1 MALLPIGKITVD
13 SDRVAKHYLPVRRD
27 ELMLLPPDVREWLPA
42 DHLVWFVLD
51 VVTALDTSALHRR
64 ARLGGAGRAPYDPD
78 MLLGVLVYAYAGG
91 LRSSRKIERRCR
103 EDVGFMVLSGL
114 SYPDHVTIS
123 RFRKDNTELMDEL
136 FDQVLVL
143 CVKAGLGNLEHVAID
158 GTKITA
164 DASPVLTRDA
174 DGLRGTGRRWL
185 AEAARVDEEEDE
197 RFGTARGDEL
207 PEELADPDQRK
218 RVIADLLGQAAADPD
233 RKRGQARQRK
243 ARKAEQA
250 LESADELHAEAEH
263 RAEADLHQPIA
274 RIAKLEATLERVR
287 GRVQARHDASA
298 PRRTQ
303 AAAHGRR
310 LSGRRPY
317 RSTTTSTSASGH
329 PARSCPATPG
339 PQRQP
344 PSRRPANEPH
354 RPGRA
359 VHAHP
364 TNIFILGYNAQL
376 AVSADHLIVAC
387 DVVQDPGD
395 TNQLVRCSP
404 PRRIGE
410 HAGHRYRQPGPG
422 RGHRALRRRI
432 ASEDNLAAPGP
443 NRLVALG
450 KRGHIAGD
458 DPPTNPPS
466 DDATHTHKMAW
477 LLRTDEGKARYKKRA
492 ATVEPVNSH
501 LKQARGLRRF
511 ARRGHRRRQSRARPR
526 RPHHQPYALV
536 HHRHRL
542 NQRPPGHIARR
553 HDRIDSETASLA
565 PVDRTRS
572 RDQP

>member
-1 MALLPIGKITVD
+1 MSWRLFQNRAVALLPIGKITVD

-91 LRSSRKIERRCR
+91 LRSSRKIERRCW

-143 CVKAGLGNLEHVAID
+143 CAKAGLGNLEHVAID

-310 LSGRRPY
+310 LSGPPPVPVDDHIHVRKAATRLEAARQRLAQQRAATVEATGKRNLTDPDARFMPTRRN
-317 RSTTTSTSASGH
+317 T
-329 PARSCPATPG
+329 
-339 PQRQP
+339 
-344 PSRRPANEPH
+344 
-354 RPGRA
+354 
-359 VHAHP
+359 
-364 TNIFILGYNAQL
+364 FILGYNAQL

-395 TNQLVRCSP
+395 TNQLVPMLARLDASVNMLATA
-404 PRRIGE
+404 IGNPDLAVGTALFD
-410 HAGHRYRQPGPG
+410 AGY
-422 RGHRALRRRI
+422 

-458 DPPTNPPS
+458 DPPTNPPG

-511 ARRGHRRRQSRARPR
+511 ARRGIAAAKAEL
-526 RPHHQPYALV
+526 ALAALTTNLM
-536 HHRHRL
+536 RWYT
-542 NQRPPGHIARR
+542 
-553 HDRIDSETASLA
+553 TATA
-565 PVDRTRS
+565 
-572 RDQP
+572 